1 MNTGESIAEL
11 LFRIGNNNMKE
22 SEMLNAWLW
31 EKHREDIQWRRV
43 RLGVLPTKELARMYM
58 TILRWADAIFI
69 KNGMVYIVEAGLRA
83 GPGKIGQLELY
94 KQLFPNTLEF
104 TQYKNWPIQLLVLTD
119 YMDLNMAEL
128 CSKKD
133 IIYEVF
139 DLDQVNKTRISQL
152 LPIL

>member
-1 MNTGESIAEL
+1 
-11 LFRIGNNNMKE
+11 MKE